1 LSPEDILFTLI
12 GVFVLGAIVA
22 AANYADQRKSS
33 RARLAV
39 IGVLILVNILL
50 VLIGVAQV
58 LSAYSPGLDDSDPPG
73 KADAWGA
80 FLVSIMV
87 AALATVILFQPVVE
101 RIAVIFPRF
110 RGKEKRRLD
119 ELLFSEPVPPESSS
133 AGEPLFPQ
141 MLNYYTTDSIM
152 VPRPSAPAQASWPSQ
167 TAGKGPE
174 GYQVRGFNTASMV
187 HLVAVVYC
195 LYFLGVQFIGF
206 LLGGGLQGVAETYQ
220 EEGLSGWD
228 LILNAVPF
236 LVLSFLG
243 VGLGLRRDLSQSLKR
258 LGLGIPTGQ
267 GVLVS
272 FGVTIGL
279 FIFVVV
285 VASLWVAIVPED
297 VYEEQTQASD
307 ALSKSVTTIGLAF
320 LLAATA
326 AVGEEIAFRG
336 ALQPVFGFWPTAII
350 FSLTHIQYT
359 LTPAWLIIFGVAL
372 AFGWIR
378 LHYNTTVAILTHF
391 LYNFIPLAL
400 TVSIPHETWIEILGI
415 F

>member
-12 GVFVLGAIVA
+12 GVFLLGVVVVA
-22 AANYADQRKSS
+22 ASYADQRRSS

-39 IGVLILVNILL
+39 IGVLVLVNILL
-50 VLIGVAQV
+50 ALNGVAQV
-58 LSAYSPGLDDSDPPG
+58 LSAYSSGLGGSDPPG

-80 FLVSIMV
+80 FLVSIMI
-87 AALATVILFQPVVE
+87 AGLATVILFQPMAE
-101 RIAVIFPRF
+101 RIAVFFPRF
-110 RGKEKRRLD
+110 RGKEKRQLD
-119 ELLFSEPVPPESSS
+119 ELFFSEPVQPESFSPS
-133 AGEPLFPQ
+133 EPLFPQ

-152 VPRPSAPAQASWPSQ
+152 VPRPSAPEHSSWPVQ
-167 TAGKGPE
+167 TAEKEPE
-174 GYQVRGFNTASMV
+174 SYQVRGFNPASMV
-187 HLVAVVYC
+187 HLVAVAYC
-195 LYFLGVQFIGF
+195 LYFLGVQFISF
-206 LLGGGLQGVAETYQ
+206 ILGGGLQGVAETYQ

-258 LGLGIPTGQ
+258 LGLGIPTGR

-279 FIFVVV
+279 FIFVVM
-285 VASLWVAIVPED
+285 VASLWAAIVPED
-297 VYEEQTQASD
+297 VYKEQTQASD
-307 ALSKSVTTIGLAF
+307 ALSNSVKTIGLAF

-372 AFGWIR
+372 TFGWIR
-378 LHYNTTVAILTHF
+378 LHYNTTVSILTHF
-391 LYNFIPLAL
+391 LYNFIGLAL
-400 TVSIPHETWIEILGI
+400 TVAIPHETWIDILRI